1 MFSMRSLKVTAM
13 AGAIAASLGCFQTVS
28 AASDTK
34 SLFTPEQKAELET
47 IIHQYIVAHPEV
59 LVEAS
64 KALETQAAENQQAAL
79 EQVSSMIRADP
90 MVPVRGK
97 PNAKH
102 YLIEFFDYNC
112 GYCKVVRPYTK
123 KFLKDN
129 DAAIFY
135 VELPI
140 LSPISVRA
148 SAIGLAL
155 YKVDHDK
162 YFIYQDALMESKEK
176 ITSEDQL
183 KAAVK
188 KAKGDYEALSKMVSE
203 DTSIQEAMRKNMEL
217 SQKIGLQGT
226 PFFILNGTA
235 IRGAIRDYS
244 VFADIIKETEKEQAA
259 AKSNE
264 SKDAK
269 K

>member
-28 AASDTK
+28 AAPDTK
-34 SLFTPEQKAELET
+34 SLFTPEQKAELKNHHFN
-47 IIHQYIVAHPEV
+47 ISILSLHLDAWF
-59 LVEAS
+59 VEAS

-188 KAKGDYEALSKMVSE
+188 KAKGDYEALSKMVS
-203 DTSIQEAMRKNMEL
+203 R
-217 SQKIGLQGT
+217 
-226 PFFILNGTA
+226 ILLFKRPCVRTW
-235 IRGAIRDYS
+235 S
-244 VFADIIKETEKEQAA
+244 
-259 AKSNE
+259 
-264 SKDAK
+264 
-269 K
+269 

>member
-1 MFSMRSLKVTAM
+1 MFSMNSLRVTAL
-13 AGAIAASLGCFQTVS
+13 ATAVAASIGCFSSAAV
-28 AASDTK
+28 AASDSK
-34 SLFTPEQKAELET
+34 PLFTPEQRQEMES
-47 IIHQYIVAHPEV
+47 IIHEYIVSHPEV

-64 KALETQAAENQQAAL
+64 KALENQHVKSQYEAL
-79 EQVSSMIRADP
+79 EQVSAMLRADP

-97 PNAKH
+97 PDAKH

-123 KFLKDN
+123 KFLEEKDT
-129 DAAIFY
+129 AIFY

-155 YKVDHDK
+155 HKTSPEK
-162 YFIYQDALMESKEK
+162 YFIYQDALMSDKAK
-176 ITSEDQL
+176 ITSENQL

-188 KAKGDYEALSKMVSE
+188 KAGGDFDALSKMVSE
-203 DTSIQEAMRKNMEL
+203 DSSIQEAMRKNMEL

-226 PFFILNGTA
+226 PFFILDGVPV
-235 IRGAIRDYS
+235 RGAIRDYS
-244 VFADIIKETEKEQAA
+244 VFEDILKESRENMAKEEAA
-259 AKSNE
+259 AK
-264 SKDAK
+264 K
-269 K
+269 